1 MKDKRKINKK
11 IILLAIIFIIS
22 VQMIGITYAKY
33 ITSEK
38 AIGEAEI
45 AKWSFE
51 IVKEGEQTKN
61 VKLTNLVDKE
71 TLVNGKIAPGTSGEI
86 IIDIDGSGS
95 EVDMDYSVNFIN
107 EKNKPN
113 NIVFTYGVSKAK
125 SLSEFDNIQGHIAH
139 DEPQTRRILI
149 EWVWEYETGKESEEI
164 TANDIIDTQDG
175 ITLDEYTFDIVVTAA
190 QSN

>member
-1 MKDKRKINKK
+1 MKKRIKSVVV
-11 IILLAIIFIIS
+11 IILLVLMSVFITGCSVKKIEPQYGLLEEAEYSAKIS
-22 VQMIGITYAKY
+22 ISFSDILEEEGVVA
-33 ITSEK
+33 EK
-38 AIGEAEI
+38 ADSE
-45 AKWSFE
+45 
-51 IVKEGEQTKN
+51 EQEN
-61 VKLTNLVDKE
+61 
-71 TLVNGKIAPGTSGEI
+71 ISGIE
-86 IIDIDGSGS
+86 S
-95 EVDMDYSVNFIN
+95 ELVNFIN
-107 EKNKPN
+107 EENTPN